1 VLHPC
6 QADLGGPLSPQGL
19 LFDQAATVLEAGPR
33 RRLRI
38 DGRVHAGLPTIAMK
52 RLTIIL
58 WIAGIVLVAVL
69 IARSDARG
77 VAAAIAGAGW
87 GVTLVV
93 AARVAA
99 VAGAG
104 LGWHALFPDG
114 LRPRLSVCVLIR
126 FIREAVNTL
135 LPFAAI
141 GGELLGGRLLTFF
154 GVGGATA
161 GASIIV
167 DLMVQAGTQFVFAL
181 IGLAVLV
188 ALGGDATM
196 VRAVAVG
203 LALAVPV
210 LAGFYLAQRRG
221 GHRLAQAVLARL
233 AGGRQW
239 RAFAAVDTLFER
251 LRAFYADR
259 AALVRGTLVHLAIWF
274 VGVLEVWIAL
284 AFMGYPVTYA
294 EALVI
299 ESLVQAVRS
308 AAFAVPGALGVQE
321 GGLIALCA
329 LFGVPAETALALS
342 LIKRVAD
349 LVVGLPGLLA
359 WQVLEG
365 RRFVRRH
372 DLAPKAPDPL
382 P

>member
-1 VLHPC
+1 
-6 QADLGGPLSPQGL
+6 
-19 LFDQAATVLEAGPR
+19 
-33 RRLRI
+33 
-38 DGRVHAGLPTIAMK
+38 MK

-58 WIAGIVLVAVL
+58 WIAGIVLVAAL

-77 VAAAIAGAGW
+77 VAEAIAGAGW
-87 GVTLVV
+87 GVALVV

-104 LGWHALFPDG
+104 LGWYALFPAG
-114 LRPRLSVCVLIR
+114 LRPRLPVCALIR

-135 LPFAAI
+135 LPFAAV

-167 DLMVQAGTQFVFAL
+167 DLMVQAGTQFLFAL
-181 IGLAVLV
+181 VGLAVLV
-188 ALGGDATM
+188 ALGGDGTM

-203 LALAVPV
+203 LALAIPV

-221 GHRLAQAVLARL
+221 GHRLAQTVLTRL

-259 AALVRGTLVHLAIWF
+259 AALVRGGLVHLAIWF

-321 GGLIALCA
+321 GGLIALCG

-365 RRFVRRH
+365 RRFLRRD
-372 DLAPKAPDPL
+372 DLVAKAPDPL